1 MEIYIIKI
9 KKAFYYSNAIIKS
22 NINKSDIKFRLVS
35 STAIYRRHDGRR
47 RDSWPSVAV
56 WRGFAAPGRGSRSL
70 AIREWELRPR
80 RRKGRSV
87 TKIFN
92 ISKNII

>member
-35 STAIYRRHDGRR
+35 RSYLALPSIAAMMEEEKIVGR
-47 RDSWPSVAV
+47 DIHACT
-56 WRGFAAPGRGSRSL
+56 GL
-70 AIREWELRPR
+70 HQLI
-80 RRKGRSV
+80 
-87 TKIFN
+87 
-92 ISKNII
+92 NIIQSKASTHF

>member
-35 STAIYRRHDGRR
+35 STANYLFFPSIMAAAMMEEEIVGR
-47 RDSWPSVAV
+47 DKHACT
-56 WRGFAAPGRGSRSL
+56 GL
-70 AIREWELRPR
+70 HQLI
-80 RRKGRSV
+80 
-87 TKIFN
+87 
-92 ISKNII
+92 NIIQSKASTHF

>member
-35 STAIYRRHDGRR
+35 STANYLFFFPSIMAAAMMEEEEIVGRDRHACTG
-47 RDSWPSVAV
+47 
-56 WRGFAAPGRGSRSL
+56 L
-70 AIREWELRPR
+70 HQLI
-80 RRKGRSV
+80 
-87 TKIFN
+87 
-92 ISKNII
+92 NIIQSKASTHF